1 MCLLWPL
8 GGAAEAHLGSGPKAI
23 VGDKARR
30 LGLVQPAPADRPAAP
45 SGCEHQAEEQPLE
58 VVGFAEGSALRVAAV
73 AAGTAEWRVCG
84 PDAALFEI
92 DGGALRFGLRD
103 GRRLVPDFEQ
113 PDDADGDNRYEVTL
127 SGAAG
132 VRRLRV
138 LVGDR
143 DESGTVRLSQP
154 RPSVGIPLEA
164 QVSDPDGGVG
174 SVSWRWERSVGP
186 GAFAPIDGAVG
197 AVYVPQAADSGRRLR
212 AVAAYADRH
221 GTAEATAAASGA
233 VLGPLLA
240 SLSAHADSG
249 GEALTPA
256 FSPDVLHYK
265 IACGASDVVTV
276 AATLPGAGTRLDVNG
291 IQPRRGPGGEAKAAV
306 AVTETSDIVLSVADA
321 DGAVTRYVVHCAP
334 EALAGLTAQVSAEA
348 SPAPL
353 LSFIVRGWL
362 AVVDQHGVPR
372 FHREAAP
379 ANSGISTG
387 FFLRPFGTG
396 ASRRWA
402 HAGADGSGTTGP
414 TGRAWTVLDSAFAPV
429 AHVSTTLP
437 LATMGLHDFRLLA
450 DGSLLAMA
458 YEPAVRDFS
467 WLSQRSGAGSPTTA
481 VRFDDPEGRPWGR
494 AVETRDSAVQ
504 LLDADGEAL
513 WTWNSWGRVP
523 LEDCAAHR
531 FPDDYAHLNSIQM
544 TPGGVLA
551 SLRGCST
558 VLLIDHRAPDGDEI
572 VWRIGQTNLEP
583 EHWAARGLGP
593 APLRL
598 VGDPLGAFCGQHA
611 ASLIGPASSGAPE
624 ERLLLFDNGVACVI
638 DPATGRALSRP
649 GGEYSRAVEYAIDPA
664 NGEAVFVRDHSL
676 GGRRTVLGAVGGHV
690 EALDDGT
697 WLISWG
703 QRGDAAEEAAVSVA
717 DPRTGA
723 ETFTIPH
730 SSVAGGHL
738 RALPVAID
746 ALDSAPAPL
755 TAAFT
760 DAEPVEPGPVS
771 GDAVRDVPGG
781 ADWPPDARLV
791 GVAVAFSRPVADFS
805 ADTPSVEVSGG
816 ALVAVTPRI
825 EFGKPANSYLL
836 AVVPDGSAPVS
847 VRLATRWPCDDG
859 GICTADGTPLSVAPP
874 PWTCRAAAC
883 AVARR

>member
-8 GGAAEAHLGSGPKAI
+8 GGAAEAHMGSAPKAI

-45 SGCEHQAEEQPLE
+45 SGCEHRPAAPPLE
-58 VVGFAEGSALRVAAV
+58 VVVFAEGSALRVAAV
-73 AAGTAEWRVCG
+73 AEETAERQLCG

-103 GRRLVPDFEQ
+103 GRRFVPDFEQ

-132 VRRLRV
+132 VRRLQVR
-138 LVGDR
+138 VGDR

-164 QVSDPDGGVG
+164 HLSDPDDEVG
-174 SVSWRWERSVGP
+174 AVSWRWERSVGP
-186 GAFAPIDGAVG
+186 GSFAPIDGAAG
-197 AVYVPQAADSGRRLR
+197 ALYVPQAADSGRRLR

-221 GTAEATAAASGA
+221 GTAEATAAASGT

-240 SLSAHADSG
+240 SLSARADSG
-249 GEALTPA
+249 GQTLAPA

-265 IACGASDVVTV
+265 IACDASDVVTV
-276 AATLPGAGTRLDVNG
+276 AATLPAGARLDVNG
-291 IQPRRGPGGEAKAAV
+291 IGPRIGPGGDARAAV
-306 AVTETSDIVLSVADA
+306 TVTDTSDIVLSVADA
-321 DGAVTRYVVHCAP
+321 DGAVSRYVVHCVP
-334 EALAGLTAQVSAEA
+334 EVLAGLTAQASAEA
-348 SPAPL
+348 PPVPL
-353 LSFIVRGWL
+353 LSFIVQGWL

-372 FHREAAP
+372 FHREPAAVG
-379 ANSGISTG
+379 SGIRPG
-387 FFLRPFGTG
+387 FYLRPFGEG
-396 ASRRWA
+396 AARRWA
-402 HAGADGSGTTGP
+402 HAGGSGTTGP
-414 TGRAWTVLDSAFAPV
+414 DGRAWTILDAAFAPV
-429 AHVSTTLP
+429 AQVSTAPP

-450 DGSLLAMA
+450 DGSMLAMT

-467 WLSQRSGAGSPTTA
+467 WLSQRSGAGSTAPA
-481 VRFDDPEGRPWGR
+481 VRFDDPDGRRWGR
-494 AVETRDSAVQ
+494 AVETSDSAVQ
-504 LLDADGEAL
+504 LLDADGSAL

-558 VLLIDHRAPDGDEI
+558 VMLIDHRAPDGDEI
-572 VWRIGQTNLEP
+572 AWRIGQTNLEP

-611 ASLIGPASSGAPE
+611 ASLIGPSSSGAPE
-624 ERLLLFDNGVACVI
+624 QRLLLFDNGVACVI
-638 DPATGRALSRP
+638 DPATGLALSRP

-664 NGEAVFVRDHSL
+664 NGEAVFVRDHSQ
-676 GGRRTVLGAVGGHV
+676 GGLRTVLGAVGGHV
-690 EALDDGT
+690 ELLDGGT

-703 QRGDAAEEAAVSVA
+703 QGGGGEEAAVSVA
-717 DPRTGA
+717 DPRTGG
-723 ETFTIPH
+723 EMFTVPR
-730 SSVAGGHL
+730 SSIVGGHA
-738 RALPVAID
+738 RALPVDAD
-746 ALDSAPAPL
+746 ALDSTVGPL

-760 DAEPVEPGPVS
+760 DIEPVEPGPIS

-781 ADWPPDARLV
+781 GDSPPDGRV
-791 GVAVAFSRPVADFS
+791 IGVAVAFSRPVVDFS
-805 ADTPSVEVSGG
+805 ADSPSVEVSGG
-816 ALVAVTPRI
+816 TLVAAVPRV

-836 AVVPDGSAPVS
+836 AVVPDGSEPVS
-847 VRLATRWPCDDG
+847 VRLAERRPCADG
-859 GICTADGTPLSVAPP
+859 GICTADGTSLSAAPP
-874 PWTCRAAAC
+874 PWTCRSAAC
-883 AVARR
+883 AVARP